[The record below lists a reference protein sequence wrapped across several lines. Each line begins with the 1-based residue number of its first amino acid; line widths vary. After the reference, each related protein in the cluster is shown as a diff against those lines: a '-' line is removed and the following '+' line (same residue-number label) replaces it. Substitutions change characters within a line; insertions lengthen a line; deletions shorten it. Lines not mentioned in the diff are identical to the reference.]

1 MNILSTHQPARFD
14 HKHQLEEPNGIYQHV
29 NHSNIVQSNRAFQIV
44 LDKVR
49 NKNKTKPIH
58 IDMSCSNLHHVPN
71 TVICSDIE
79 SISLNRNLING
90 EVNLI
95 KCIQQWPNVKTLKL
109 SGNQIDSILI
119 PHKCKLTKHFI
130 RDSMGQRLR
139 ALHIAKNNL
148 STLPENLPVSLRV
161 LNAGDNQIKI
171 LPRSLVNLHNLTDLW
186 LQNNLLNTET
196 IQPIRFL
203 FSKRLCVLSL
213 SHNPID
219 QFPTYTDNDLCGTIS
234 SSLSELYMDGT
245 LIKDVPKDAFKSFS
259 QLNILSIQQTQVDTL
274 TEDIGNLSKLS
285 ILNLSNCIRMEEL
298 PKSIG
303 RTMSL
308 RRLEINDCKNI
319 SKLPMMSNF
328 MHLRY
333 IGMKNTRIK
342 GVPVQ
347 WGANKRLQVDT
358 DIMNATRQRLFI
370 IYKHLQHLSH
380 GTKNLV
386 CMYLSSFIYVL
397 KD

>member
-1 MNILSTHQPARFD
+1 MNILSTHQPARID

-29 NHSNIVQSNRAFQIV
+29 TQSNIVQSNRAFQIV
-44 LDKVR
+44 IDKVR
-49 NKNKTKPIH
+49 NKNKAKPIH

-95 KCIQQWPNVKTLKL
+95 HCVHQWPNVKTLKL

-119 PHKCKLTKHFI
+119 PDDYKLPKYLI

-139 ALHIAKNNL
+139 VLHIANNNL

-161 LNAGDNQIKI
+161 LHAGDNQIKI
-171 LPRSLVNLHNLTDLW
+171 LPRSLANLHNLTDLW

-219 QFPTYTDNDLCGTIS
+219 QFPTYTDNDLSGTNS
-234 SSLSELYMDGT
+234 SSLLELYMDGT
-245 LIKDVPKDAFKSFS
+245 LIKDVPKDALKPFS
-259 QLNILSIQQTQVDTL
+259 QLNILSIKQTQVNTL
-274 TEDIGNLSKLS
+274 TEDIGSLSKLS
-285 ILNLSNCIRMEEL
+285 ILNISNCIRMDEL
-298 PKSIG
+298 PKSVG
-303 RTMSL
+303 RIMSL
-308 RRLEINDCKNI
+308 RRLEMNDCTNI

-333 IGMKNTRIK
+333 IGIKNTQVK
-342 GVPVQ
+342 GIPVQ

-358 DIMNATRQRLFI
+358 DIMNVTRQRLFI

-380 GTKNLV
+380 GTQNLV
-386 CMYLSSFIYVL
+386 CMYLSSFICVL
-397 KD
+397 RD